1 MSGFLSDFYNLFIQ
15 RQDMLWQAL
24 WEHLQLSI
32 ISLLIAVVI
41 AVPVGI
47 LLTRKDSIA
56 EVIIG
61 IAAVLQTIPSL
72 ALLGFMILFVGIG
85 TTPAIIALT
94 AYALLPILRNTYTGI
109 KEVNPAI
116 REAARGMGM
125 NSLRSLIKVE
135 LPIALPT
142 VMAGIRTSMV
152 LIVGTATLAA
162 LIGAGGLGD
171 LIMTGIQRSNNEY
184 ILLGAIPAALLA
196 LLFDGIL
203 RLTERLSKRNSYKP
217 VVAVIGL
224 SLAIIFVPLLA
235 GRGAVGPDL
244 VVGGK
249 MGAEPEIVGNMY
261 KHLIEEQTDLTVQVQ
276 GNLGA
281 TDFVFN
287 ALRVGDIDVYPEF
300 SGTIVGEL
308 LALDD
313 FSYDPDEAYQQA
325 KEGIYDEYQ
334 FRFLEPMLYNNTYA
348 IAVPRELAEEQGIE
362 TISDLNSVKDDWSFG
377 FSFEFIDR
385 QDGYAGFPERYGFE
399 LGNVT
404 SLDVSAGFRAIESG
418 DIEGTDV
425 FSTDP
430 QIVENDLLV
439 LEDDENLFPPYQG
452 APLIREET
460 LETYPEVEDILNQ
473 LAGKF
478 SEEDIQELNYLV
490 DIEDENPSDVAR
502 DYLVELG
509 LLDE

>member
-1 MSGFLSDFYNLFIQ
+1 MTYLQDFYQLFLQ
-15 RQDMLWQAL
+15 RQDMLWTAL

-32 ISLLIAVVI
+32 ISLLIAVFI
-41 AVPVGI
+41 AVPIGI
-47 LLTRKDSIA
+47 LLSRKDRMA
-56 EVIIG
+56 EFIIG

-125 NSLRSLIKVE
+125 STYRSLIKVE

-196 LLFDGIL
+196 LIFDGIL
-203 RLTERLSKRNSYKP
+203 RVTERLTKRNSYKP
-217 VVAVIGL
+217 VIAVIGL
-224 SLAIIFVPLLA
+224 ALAIIFVPMIA
-235 GRGAVGPDL
+235 MRGTIGPDL

-261 KHLIEEQTDLTVQVQ
+261 KHLIEDGTDLTVQVQ

-287 ALRVGDIDVYPEF
+287 ALRVGDIDMYPEF

-308 LALDD
+308 LALED
-313 FSYDPDEAYQQA
+313 FSYDPDEAYEQA
-325 KEGIYDEYQ
+325 REGIFDEYQ

-348 IAVPRELAEEQGIE
+348 LAVTREVAEENNLE
-362 TISDLNSVKDDWSFG
+362 TISDLERFKDEWTFG
-377 FSFEFIDR
+377 FSFEFVDR
-385 QDGYAGFPERYGFE
+385 QDGYAGFADQYGFE
-399 LGNVT
+399 LADVR
-404 SLDVSAGFRAIESG
+404 SLDAATGIQAVANGEVQV
-418 DIEGTDV
+418 TDV
-425 FSTDP
+425 YSTDA
-430 QIVENDLLV
+430 QIVEQDLVV
-439 LEDDENLFPPYQG
+439 LEDDQNLFPPYQG
-452 APLIREET
+452 APLIRQDT
-460 LETYPEVEDILNQ
+460 LDKHPELEDILNQ
-473 LAGKF
+473 LENEL
-478 SEEDIQELNYLV
+478 SEEDIQELNFRV
-490 DIEDENPSDVAR
+490 DIEDENPSDVAW
-502 DYLVELG
+502 DYLVEIG
-509 LLDE
+509 LLTE